1 MSKRKMRP
9 FNEAQIDHYKKHP
22 EELKSYISI
31 ALEEYQKD
39 GDEKA
44 FLAALSV
51 AAHVQ
56 GGFSKLSKSTGL
68 NRENLYR
75 ALSERSDPRFSTV
88 MLVLTTLGFSLSI
101 TDHSFFGMLDRRS

>member
-1 MSKRKMRP
+1 MLKRKYRTSDEMWL
-9 FNEAQIDHYKKHP
+9 EYYTKHP
-22 EELKSYISI
+22 KEIKGYLTV

-44 FLAALSV
+44 FLYALSF
-51 AAHVQ
+51 AAKVQ

-75 ALSERSDPRFSTV
+75 ALSKRSDPRLSTV
-88 MLVLTTLGFSLSI
+88 MQVLASLGFSLTI
-101 TDHSFFGMLDRRS
+101 R

>member
-1 MSKRKMRP
+1 MNKRKFRQ
-9 FNEAQIDHYKKHP
+9 FSEVQIEHYKKHP
-22 EELKSYISI
+22 DELKGYVAV

-51 AAHVQ
+51 ATKVH
-56 GGFSKLSKSTGL
+56 GGFSKLSKATGL

-75 ALSERSDPRFSTV
+75 ALSERSDPRLSTV
-88 MLVLTTLGFSLSI
+88 MQVLSTLGLSLKI
-101 TDHSFFGMLDRRS
+101 G

>member
-1 MSKRKMRP
+1 MNKRKLRT
-9 FNEAQIDHYKKHP
+9 FDAVQIEHYRKNP
-22 EELKSYISI
+22 GELKGYVAV

-51 AAHVQ
+51 AAKVH
-56 GGFSKLSKSTGL
+56 GGFSKLSKATGL

-75 ALSERSDPRFSTV
+75 ALSERSDPRLSTV
-88 MLVLTTLGFSLSI
+88 MQVLSTLGLSLHI
-101 TDHSFFGMLDRRS
+101 R

>member
-1 MSKRKMRP
+1 MSKRKFRT
-9 FNEAQIDHYKKHP
+9 FDEVQVEHYKKHP
-22 EELKSYISI
+22 AELKSYIGI

-51 AAHVQ
+51 AARVH
-56 GGFSKLSKSTGL
+56 GGFSKLSKETGL

-75 ALSERSDPRFSTV
+75 ALSERSDPRLSTI
-88 MLVLTTLGFSLSI
+88 MQVLSTLGLSLKVS
-101 TDHSFFGMLDRRS
+101 